1 MIYLDNAATTYPKPD
16 PVWKAMEEFFLY
28 NSGNPGRGGHRM
40 ALEAGRI
47 IFGVRE
53 RLTELISAKHPEEIV
68 FTSSA
73 TESLNLAMLGSLH
86 QGDHLIITSME
97 HNAVART
104 AYHLK
109 STGVDLDVVDA
120 DGQGMINP
128 DDIERRIKRNTRM
141 IATIHAS
148 NVTGGIMPVKAIGEI
163 CRNQGIVFLLD
174 ASQTI
179 GVRPVNV
186 QELNVDLLAFPGHKG
201 LFGPPGIGVLYVGQG
216 IELKP
221 IKFGGTG
228 SESANLKMPHLIPD
242 RYEAGTQNT
251 VGIAGLGAGAEF
263 VMRTGL
269 DKIAAHEKSL
279 TGHLMEGLKSI
290 NRIEIYGPP
299 ASDDRL
305 GVISFNIQGM
315 DSSEVG
321 FILDQVYHIA
331 VRVGLHCAPLAHK
344 TLGTFKKGTV
354 RASFSYLNTQDE
366 VDRLISAIRDLIHE
380 Y

>member
-1 MIYLDNAATTYPKPD
+1 VVGFQSDYGKMRSNDSVIYLDNAATTYPKPD

-128 DDIERRIKRNTRM
+128 DDMSPEYFSRLFDRFFELDGALDLSVQSILMKKNRP
-141 IATIHAS
+141 
-148 NVTGGIMPVKAIGEI
+148 GFQVKCLVHPDHISS
-163 CRNQGIVFLLD
+163 F
-174 ASQTI
+174 
-179 GVRPVNV
+179 
-186 QELNVDLLAFPGHKG
+186 VDLL
-201 LFGPPGIGVLYVGQG
+201 L
-216 IELKP
+216 EE
-221 IKFGGTG
+221 T
-228 SESANLKMPHLIPD
+228 S
-242 RYEAGTQNT
+242 T
-251 VGIAGLGAGAEF
+251 
-263 VMRTGL
+263 
-269 DKIAAHEKSL
+269 
-279 TGHLMEGLKSI
+279 
-290 NRIEIYGPP
+290 
-299 ASDDRL
+299 L
-305 GVISFNIQGM
+305 GVRYRLENRLVQSWH
-315 DSSEVG
+315 SEEVMTPWG
-321 FILDQVYHIA
+321 RAMVKVWECTDGSLRIAPEYESCRALAAQAGIPMRRVIDQII
-331 VRVGLHCAPLAHK
+331 G
-344 TLGTFKKGTV
+344 
-354 RASFSYLNTQDE
+354 SYS
-366 VDRLISAIRDLIHE
+366 R
-380 Y
+380 